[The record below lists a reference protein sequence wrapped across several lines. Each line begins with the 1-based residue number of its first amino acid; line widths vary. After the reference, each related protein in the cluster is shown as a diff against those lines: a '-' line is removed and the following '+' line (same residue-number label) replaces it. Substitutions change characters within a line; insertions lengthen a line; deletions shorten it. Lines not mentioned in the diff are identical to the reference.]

1 MTIYTDKRL
10 LRTGLIGGTF
20 SRHSGNMREVAC
32 QNAALAELGV
42 QTEHILHFHQTHSN
56 TILSISSAQAA
67 QALLAAPLQDA
78 DAWVFSPC
86 ISGWGA
92 AIVTADC
99 VPVFLWDDTGSYAAL
114 AHCGWRGV
122 VKGLAQKAAQALLT
136 QNPHLRLNAWLGPHI
151 QACCFEVQEDVAAQF
166 PANCVLRKKDKIYV
180 DLNIEI
186 KRQLTQ
192 AGIAAEKIQTP
203 YYCTCGDKENFF
215 SWRRDHEKN
224 MLLSFLYKP

>member
-42 QTEHILHFHQTHSN
+42 QTEHILHFHQTHSD
-56 TILSISSAQAA
+56 TLLSISSAQAA
-67 QALLAAPLQDA
+67 QAVLAAPLQDA

-99 VPVFLWDDTGSYAAL
+99 VPVFLWDDTGSYAVLMPLWLARRSKRLGAKGRPSLTHPKPAL
-114 AHCGWRGV
+114 A
-122 VKGLAQKAAQALLT
+122 VKCVAGAAYSSLL
-136 QNPHLRLNAWLGPHI
+136 
-151 QACCFEVQEDVAAQF
+151 F
-166 PANCVLRKKDKIYV
+166 
-180 DLNIEI
+180 
-186 KRQLTQ
+186 
-192 AGIAAEKIQTP
+192 
-203 YYCTCGDKENFF
+203 
-215 SWRRDHEKN
+215 
-224 MLLSFLYKP
+224 